1 VSKRSD
7 FDKIPRDY
15 YPTTDPKSIP
25 PKFIEFIRG
34 KTYAEPCCGEGDL
47 VDLLMDISIC
57 RWESDIEDRGAGKV
71 WDAMCLSKH
80 ELEKCDLIITNPPY
94 TKSVLLPMIDHFI
107 SLKPTW
113 LLLPSDLMHNIYFAP
128 YMKRCSKVVSVGRLF
143 WFRSE
148 WVTKTLTPDDPALT
162 TELTEKKWF
171 WQRVFLM
178 GDKPNPP
185 LEYTGWWC
193 PTRDKPTEHEFV
205 RGTDNHCWYFW
216 ERSTTE
222 DTQTIFYGR
231 S

>member
-1 VSKRSD
+1 MGKRSD

-15 YPTTDPKSIP
+15 YPTIDPKALP
-25 PKFIEFIRG
+25 PKFIEFVRG

-57 RWESDIEDRGAGKV
+57 RWESEIEYRGCGKV

-80 ELEKCDLIITNPPY
+80 ELSKCDLIIGNPPY

-128 YMKRCSKVVSVGRLF
+128 YMKKCSKVVSVGRLF

-148 WVTKTLTPDDPALT
+148 WVTKTLAPDDPVLT
-162 TELTEKKWF
+162 KELTEKKWF
-171 WQRVFLM
+171 WQRVFLI

-193 PTRDKPTEHEFV
+193 PARDKPTEHEFV
-205 RGTDNHCWYFW
+205 RGTDNFCWYFW
-216 ERSTTE
+216 EKGAKE